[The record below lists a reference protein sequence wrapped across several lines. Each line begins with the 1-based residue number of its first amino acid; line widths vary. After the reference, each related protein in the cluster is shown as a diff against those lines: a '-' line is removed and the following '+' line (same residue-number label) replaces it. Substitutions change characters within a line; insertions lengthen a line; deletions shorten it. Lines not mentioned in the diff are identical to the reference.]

1 MVVESFI
8 KEFMRF
14 QHGKARAYRQQE
26 KQLWFKSIALCGIK
40 TPNSNAM
47 TLSTLPH
54 QASPHHS
61 LPDTQPAT
69 HERRAP
75 ARILLVEAGEA
86 IGQNVLNTLKK
97 VERLDPRRVLS
108 EDAAFD
114 QMRAWHPQVLIVGD
128 TLAGTTGLKFCE
140 KLREGSTI
148 PLIYLTPH
156 PEMQY
161 HIKCLN
167 TGADDCIVY
176 PFDEPLLIGRLL
188 CLMRRSYR
196 YSLPPHPSAPRG
208 AAQFK
213 QSGRPRN
220 E

>member
-1 MVVESFI
+1 
-8 KEFMRF
+8 MRF
-14 QHGKARAYRQQE
+14 EHGKARAYRQQE
-26 KQLWFKSIALCGIK
+26 KHLPLKRVALCGMK
-40 TPNSNAM
+40 TPNPNAM
-47 TLSTLPH
+47 TLSTLPPK
-54 QASPHHS
+54 ASSHHS
-61 LPDTQPAT
+61 LPDTQPAAM
-69 HERRAP
+69 ERRAP

-108 EDAAFD
+108 EEAAFD

-140 KLREGSTI
+140 KLRENSTI
-148 PLIYLTPH
+148 PLIYLTLRC
-156 PEMQY
+156 EMQY
-161 HIKCLN
+161 HIQCLN
-167 TGADDCIVY
+167 TGADDYIIY
-176 PFDEPLLIGRLL
+176 PYDEPMLIGRLL

>member
-1 MVVESFI
+1 L
-8 KEFMRF
+8 RF
-14 QHGKARAYRQQE
+14 EHGKAGAYRQQE
-26 KQLWFKSIALCGIK
+26 KQLWLKSIALCGMT
-40 TPNSNAM
+40 TPNSIAM
-47 TLSTLPH
+47 TLSTLPPK
-54 QASPHHS
+54 ASHHS
-61 LPDTQPAT
+61 LPDAQPAAM
-69 HERRAP
+69 ERRAP

-108 EDAAFD
+108 EEAAFD
-114 QMRAWHPQVLIVGD
+114 QMRAWHPQLLIVGD

-140 KLREGSTI
+140 KLRESSTI
-148 PLIYLTPH
+148 PLIYLTPRL
-156 PEMQY
+156 EMQY
-161 HIKCLN
+161 HIQCLN
-167 TGADDCIVY
+167 TGADDYITY
-176 PFDEPLLIGRLL
+176 PYDEPLLLGRLL